1 MKKLVPDP
9 PPITAHTNF
18 GCCRGT
24 HVPVFSVNPGISLD
38 DALVHLA
45 MSLAAATESN
55 LQACDMAAPP
65 LQRVTWAT
73 QSSLETCEALMEALL
88 KRGS

>member
-1 MKKLVPDP
+1 
-9 PPITAHTNF
+9 
-18 GCCRGT
+18 
-24 HVPVFSVNPGISLD
+24 
-38 DALVHLA
+38 

-55 LQACDMAAPP
+55 LQACEMAAPP

-73 QSSLETCEALMEALL
+73 QSSLEICEALMEALL